1 MRDID
6 DSGQADKDG
15 LGTMS
20 QPWDQDCKNYKQS
33 VRPKA
38 DLFKS
43 APDSRTYSLN
53 WRSVWWCVDC
63 QGSRD
68 PSLTILGWQSNLAEG
83 GTFSNYWR

>member
-43 APDSRTYSLN
+43 APDSRTE
-53 WRSVWWCVDC
+53 WVWIGGQFDGVLIVKD
-63 QGSRD
+63 
-68 PSLTILGWQSNLAEG
+68 LEILP
-83 GTFSNYWR
+83 